1 MLVYNYII
9 LIFVKVFTSY
19 RNINS
24 NGDNMKFTN
33 KKTDFSRYII
43 FAVTFVTMLI
53 LTIGVIYAIDY
64 YCDKQDEKNITSV
77 VDNEEYAY
85 DESDFEIDVENIDS
99 VPQNLSGNE
108 IEK

>member
-1 MLVYNYII
+1 
-9 LIFVKVFTSY
+9 
-19 RNINS
+19 
-24 NGDNMKFTN
+24 MKITN

-43 FAVTFVTMLI
+43 FAVMFFAMLI

-64 YCDKQDEKNITSV
+64 YSDKQAEKNITSV

-85 DESDFEIDVENIDS
+85 DENDFEIDVENIDS
-99 VPQNLSGNE
+99 MPQNLSGNE